1 MSEFQ
6 TGVATLPFQPRMAD
20 TDEISGDSGVVA
32 LQTGFGPVT
41 PRAVTIMS
49 YHFLPKTIRFWHSN
63 RKEFYLPAAKR
74 DPKSGE
80 WIPGYCTAYDS
91 QQAVPNISADNI
103 GPNAVPVN
111 QTVPMPVS
119 VQSIVHDMISDW
131 GWIGTSQMAR
141 HRVGIIPIAGR
152 VGTEEEKK
160 RANKLEEGACR
171 RIVEEAD
178 QIAAGAKGVITEL
191 HRGALDRLGSEKR
204 TWYKPIEM
212 GRNKKSVATGNIIP
226 MEALVDGAV
235 DLIEFYVRHNL
246 NPKDYGDEYLANKT
260 HLLDAAR
267 KRMFPGAQTKQ

>member
-20 TDEISGDSGVVA
+20 ADEMTSDSGVIA

-63 RKEFYLPAAKR
+63 RKDFYLAAARR
-74 DPKSGE
+74 DPKTGE
-80 WIPGYCTAYDS
+80 WIPGYCTVFDS
-91 QQAVPNISADNI
+91 QQWVPHITSDNI

-111 QTVPMPVS
+111 ESTPMPVS

-131 GWIGTSQMAR
+131 GWLGTNQMSR
-141 HRVGIIPIAGR
+141 HRVGIIPIVGR
-152 VGTEEEKK
+152 VGTEAEKK
-160 RANKLEEGACR
+160 KANGFEETACR
-171 RIVEEAD
+171 RIVEEGD
-178 QIAAGAKGVITEL
+178 QIAASGKGVITEL

-204 TWYKPIEM
+204 AWYKPIEM

-226 MEALVDGAV
+226 MEALVDGPI
-235 DLIEFYVRHNL
+235 DLIEFYVRHSL
-246 NPKDYGDEYLANKT
+246 NPKDYGDEYLAQRVQ
-260 HLLDAAR
+260 LLDAAR
-267 KRMFPGAQTKQ
+267 KRMFPQGAPKQ

>member
-6 TGVATLPFQPRMAD
+6 TGVATLPFRPRMAD
-20 TDEISGDSGVVA
+20 ADEITGESVIS

-49 YHFLPKTIRFWHSN
+49 CHFLPCTNRFWHSG
-63 RKEFYLPAAKR
+63 RREFFLPAASK
-74 DPKSGE
+74 DKNNE
-80 WIPGYCTAYDS
+80 IVWTYCTVFDS
-91 QQAVPNISADNI
+91 QQWVANISSDNI
-103 GPNAVPVN
+103 GPNAVPVSSAM
-111 QTVPMPVS
+111 PMPVT
-119 VQSIVHDMISDW
+119 VESIIHDLVSQW
-131 GWIGTSQMAR
+131 GYLGTGQMTR
-141 HRVGIIPIAGR
+141 YRLGIFPIAGR
-152 VGTEEEKK
+152 MGTAEEKK
-160 RANKLEEGACR
+160 KALKFQEAACR
-171 RIVEEAD
+171 AIVEEAD
-178 QIAAGAKGVITEL
+178 RIHASGKGGPITEL
-191 HRGALDRLGSEKR
+191 HRGALDWLGSEKR
-204 TWYKPIEM
+204 SWYKPIEM